1 MVQPGESLFGLLRRL
16 PNMDALIVAATPE
29 SLNSIRKYV
38 TTAAAAADLEKKAAS
53 QLCRV
58 VDEIAMSA
66 IVHGHAGADDKDVW
80 RVQAHIEQKSLT
92 IILEDQGEPYD
103 PYQSLSLPAS
113 DAALEDSLDHPL
125 QGVDEFRYQRVGDWN
140 RHIFV
145 MNRAV
150 ITAET
155 RSQSEKL
162 ADDLIRV
169 ILPIGIALSAEK
181 DFDRLLESIL
191 IQAKS
196 VCNADGGTLYLP
208 EDNRLKATI
217 MRNDSLNITMG
228 GPTREKVPYLTV
240 PLYEETTGEP
250 NRHNIASYVALC
262 AHSVNIPDIAQAKD
276 FDFSGTRLFDQIN
289 NYRSISTFTTPLKNH
304 EGEVI
309 GVLQLLNA
317 QDFHT
322 GRVIPFDSYMQQ
334 LVEALASQAAVVLNN
349 RMLLERQK
357 QLLIYEHDLEIGEQI
372 QANFLPSELPQPY
385 GWEIA
390 AGFRPARK
398 VAGDFYDA
406 FYVEAQTKVCLIIA
420 DVCDKGVGAA
430 LFMALSRSLIRAF
443 AGLHESLA
451 TGGKNPVELTNEYI
465 VQNHGNSNMFVTL
478 FYGVLDLASGQ
489 LAYVN
494 CGHNPPVIIGSTG
507 VKLRLRPTVP
517 AVGVFPNIEFKMQQV
532 GLESGDVL
540 FAFTDGVTDARASD
554 NGFFTEERLLQL
566 LQQPAPSALALLN
579 RIDESLRSHIG
590 VATQFDDIT
599 MIAARRQPVLE
610 VKPE

>member
-1 MVQPGESLFGLLRRL
+1 
-16 PNMDALIVAATPE
+16 MDTLIVAATPN

-38 TTAAAAADLEKKAAS
+38 TMAAAAADLEKKAAS
-53 QLCRV
+53 QLCRA

-66 IVHGHAGADDKDVW
+66 MVHGHAGADDKEVW
-80 RVQAHIEQKSLT
+80 RVQAHIDQKSLT
-92 IILEDQGEPYD
+92 IILEDRGEPYD
-103 PYQSLSLPAS
+103 PYQNLSRPTS
-113 DAALEDSLDHPL
+113 DASLEDSLDHTL

-140 RHIFV
+140 RNIFV

-150 ITAET
+150 IAAET
-155 RSQSEKL
+155 SSQSEKL

-208 EDNRLKATI
+208 EDNRLKSTI
-217 MRNDSLNITMG
+217 IHNDSLNIRM
-228 GPTREKVPYLTV
+228 RETVGEKMPYLMV
-240 PLYEETTGEP
+240 PLYDETTREP
-250 NRHNIASYVALC
+250 NYHNIASYVALC
-262 AHSVNIPDIAQAKD
+262 GHSVNIPDISQAKD
-276 FDFSGTRLFDQIN
+276 FDFSGTRLFDQKN
-289 NYRSISTFTTPLKNH
+289 NYCSISTFTTPLKNH

-317 QDFHT
+317 QDPYT

-349 RMLLERQK
+349 RLLLERQK
-357 QLLIYEHDLEIGEQI
+357 QLLTYEHDLEIGQQI
-372 QANFLPSELPQPY
+372 QANFLPSEIPQPS

-406 FYVEAQTKVCLIIA
+406 FYVEGKTKVCLIIA

-430 LFMALSRSLIRAF
+430 LFMALCRSLIRAF
-443 AGLHESLA
+443 AELHASRA
-451 TGGKNPVELTNEYI
+451 AGDKNPIELTNEYI
-465 VQNHGNSNMFVTL
+465 AQNHGNSNMFVTL

-489 LAYVN
+489 LAYMN

-507 VKLRLRPTVP
+507 VKVHLRPTGP
-517 AVGVFPNIEFKMQQV
+517 AVGMFPNIEFKAQQV
-532 GLESGDVL
+532 GLEPGDVL
-540 FAFTDGVTDARASD
+540 FAFTDGVTDARAADGS
-554 NGFFTEERLLQL
+554 FFTERRLLQL
-566 LQQPAPSALALLN
+566 LEQPAPSAVALLN
-579 RIDESLRSHIG
+579 RIDESLRSYISA
-590 VATQFDDIT
+590 ATQFDDIT
-599 MIAARRQPVLE
+599 MIAARRQPVLDVE
-610 VKPE
+610 PE

>member
-1 MVQPGESLFGLLRRL
+1 MDSLV
-16 PNMDALIVAATPE
+16 VAVSRD
-29 SLNSIRKYV
+29 SLTSIRRYV
-38 TTAAAAADLEKKAAS
+38 TTAAAAADLGKKAAS
-53 QLCRV
+53 QLCRA

-66 IVHGHAGADDKDVW
+66 IVHSHAGADDKDVW
-80 RVQAHIEQKSLT
+80 RVQAYIEQKSLT

-103 PYQSLSLPAS
+103 PYQNLSLPAS
-113 DAALEDSLDHPL
+113 DASLEDGLNHPL

-140 RHIFV
+140 RNILV

-150 ITAET
+150 IAAET
-155 RSQSEKL
+155 SSQSEKL

-196 VCNADGGTLYLP
+196 LCNADGGTLYLP
-208 EDNRLKATI
+208 EDNRLKSTI
-217 MRNDSLNITMG
+217 MHNDSLNITMG
-228 GPTREKVPYLTV
+228 GSMGEKLPSLMV

-250 NRHNIASYVALC
+250 NYHNIASYVALC
-262 AHSVNIPDIAQAKD
+262 GHSVNIPDISQAKD
-276 FDFSGTRLFDQIN
+276 FDFSGTRLFDQKN
-289 NYRSISTFTTPLKNH
+289 NYRSISTFTTPLKNY

-317 QDFHT
+317 QDPHT
-322 GRVIPFDSYMQQ
+322 SRVIPFDSYMQQ

-406 FYVEAQTKVCLIIA
+406 FYVEGQTKVCLIIA

-465 VQNHGNSNMFVTL
+465 VQNHENSNMFVTL

-517 AVGVFPNIEFKMQQV
+517 AVGMFPNIEFKMQQV
-532 GLESGDVL
+532 GLEPGDVL

-590 VATQFDDIT
+590 AATQFDDIT

-610 VKPE
+610 VEPE

>member
-1 MVQPGESLFGLLRRL
+1 
-16 PNMDALIVAATPE
+16 MDSLIVAVSRD
-29 SLNSIRKYV
+29 SLTSIRRYV

-58 VDEIAMSA
+58 VDEIATSA
-66 IVHGHAGADDKDVW
+66 MAFGHAGANDKDVW
-80 RVQAHIEQKSLT
+80 RVHAHIDQKSLI
-92 IILEDQGEPYD
+92 IILEHRGEPYD
-103 PYQSLSLPAS
+103 PRQNPSLPPS
-113 DAALEDSLDHPL
+113 DASRENGLDHTL

-140 RHIFV
+140 HNIFV

-150 ITAET
+150 IAAET
-155 RSQSEKL
+155 SSQSEKL

-208 EDNRLKATI
+208 EDSRLKATI

-228 GPTREKVPYLTV
+228 GALGEKMPYLIV
-240 PLYEETTGEP
+240 PLYEETTREP
-250 NRHNIASYVALC
+250 NYHNIASYVALYG
-262 AHSVNIPDIAQAKD
+262 HSVNIPDISQAKD
-276 FDFSGTRLFDQIN
+276 FDFSGTRLFDQKN
-289 NYRSISTFTTPLKNH
+289 NYRSISTFTAPLKNH

-317 QDFHT
+317 QDPHT
-322 GRVIPFDSYMQQ
+322 GRVIPFDSYMQL

-357 QLLIYEHDLEIGEQI
+357 QLLIYEHDLEIGQQI
-372 QANFLPSELPQPY
+372 QANFLPSELPQPS

-390 AGFRPARK
+390 AGFHPARK

-406 FYVEAQTKVCLIIA
+406 FYVEGQTKVCLIIA

-430 LFMALSRSLIRAF
+430 LFMALCRSLMRAF
-443 AGLHESLA
+443 AGLHEGPA

-465 VQNHGNSNMFVTL
+465 VQNHENSNMFVTL
-478 FYGVLDLASGQ
+478 FYGVLDLANGQ
-489 LAYVN
+489 LTYVN
-494 CGHNPPVIIGSTG
+494 CGHNPPVIVGSTG
-507 VKLRLRPTVP
+507 AKVRLRPTVP
-517 AVGVFPNIEFKMQQV
+517 AVGMFPDIEFKMQQV
-532 GLESGDVL
+532 DLEPGDVL
-540 FAFTDGVTDARASD
+540 FAYTDGVTEACAPND
-554 NGFFTEERLLQL
+554 GFFTEERLLQL
-566 LQQPAPSALALLN
+566 LEQPAPSALALLK

-590 VATQFDDIT
+590 AATQFDDIT
-599 MIAARRQPVLE
+599 MIAARRHSGLDVEP
-610 VKPE
+610 K

>member
-1 MVQPGESLFGLLRRL
+1 
-16 PNMDALIVAATPE
+16 MDTLIVAATPD
-29 SLNSIRKYV
+29 SLSSIKKYV
-38 TTAAAAADLEKKAAS
+38 TTAAAVADLEKKAAS
-53 QLCRV
+53 QLCRA
-58 VDEIAMSA
+58 VDDIATKA

-80 RVQAHIEQKSLT
+80 RVQAHIGENSLT
-92 IILEDQGEPYD
+92 IILENRGELYD
-103 PYQSLSLPAS
+103 PRQKLSPPAS
-113 DAALEDSLDHPL
+113 DASLEDGLVHTL

-140 RHIFV
+140 RNIFV

-150 ITAET
+150 IAAET
-155 RSQSEKL
+155 SSQSEKL

-181 DFDRLLESIL
+181 DLDRLLESIL

-196 VCNADGGTLYLP
+196 VCNADGGSLYLP
-208 EDNRLKATI
+208 EGNRLKSTI
-217 MRNDSLNITMG
+217 MRNDSLNISMG
-228 GPTREKVPYLTV
+228 GATGEKMPSLIV
-240 PLYEETTGEP
+240 PLYEETTRAP
-250 NRHNIASYVALC
+250 NYHNIASYVALC
-262 AHSVNIPDIAQAKD
+262 GHSVNIPDISQAKD
-276 FDFSGTRLFDQIN
+276 FDFSGTRLFDQKN
-289 NYRSISTFTTPLKNH
+289 NYRSISTFTTPLKNY

-317 QDFHT
+317 QDPHT

-357 QLLIYEHDLEIGEQI
+357 ELLVYEHDLEIGQQI
-372 QANFLPSELPQPY
+372 QANFLPSELPQPS

-406 FYVEAQTKVCLIIA
+406 FYIEGQTKVCLIIA

-443 AGLHESLA
+443 AGLHESSA
-451 TGGKNPVELTNEYI
+451 MDGKNPVELTNAYI
-465 VQNHGNSNMFVTL
+465 WQNHENSNMFVTL

-494 CGHNPPVIIGSTG
+494 CGHNPPVIIGSSG
-507 VKLRLRPTVP
+507 VKARLRPTVP
-517 AVGVFPNIEFKMQQV
+517 AVGMFPDVEFKMQQV
-532 GLESGDVL
+532 SLEPGDVL
-540 FAFTDGVTDARASD
+540 FAFTDGVTEARASD
-554 NGFFTEERLLQL
+554 DGFFTEARLLQL
-566 LQQPAPSALALLN
+566 LEQPAPSALALLN
-579 RIDESLRSHIG
+579 RIDESLCSHIG
-590 VATQFDDIT
+590 AATQFDDIT
-599 MIAARRQPVLE
+599 MITARRQPVLG
-610 VKPE
+610 VDPKSY

>member
-1 MVQPGESLFGLLRRL
+1 
-16 PNMDALIVAATPE
+16 MDSLIVAVTRD
-29 SLNSIRKYV
+29 SLASIRRYV

-53 QLCRV
+53 QLCRA

-66 IVHGHAGADDKDVW
+66 MVHGHAGADDKDVW
-80 RVQAHIEQKSLT
+80 RVQAHIDQKSLT
-92 IILEDQGEPYD
+92 IILEDRGEPYD
-103 PYQSLSLPAS
+103 PYQNLSLPAS
-113 DAALEDSLDHPL
+113 DASLEDGLDHTL

-140 RHIFV
+140 RNIFV

-150 ITAET
+150 IAADTS
-155 RSQSEKL
+155 SQSEKL

-196 VCNADGGTLYLP
+196 VCNADGGTLYLS
-208 EDNRLKATI
+208 EDNRLKSTI
-217 MRNDSLNITMG
+217 MHNDSLNITIG
-228 GPTREKVPYLTV
+228 GAMVEKMPYLMV
-240 PLYEETTGEP
+240 PLYEETTREP
-250 NRHNIASYVALC
+250 NYHNIASYVALC
-262 AHSVNIPDIAQAKD
+262 GRSVNIPDISQAKD
-276 FDFSGTRLFDQIN
+276 FDFSGTRLFDQKN

-317 QDFHT
+317 QDPHT

-372 QANFLPSELPQPY
+372 QANFLPSEIPQPS

-406 FYVEAQTKVCLIIA
+406 FYVEGQTKVCLIIA

-443 AGLHESLA
+443 AGLHGSRA
-451 TGGKNPVELTNEYI
+451 AGGKNPIELTNEYI
-465 VQNHGNSNMFVTL
+465 AQNHGNSNMFVTL
-478 FYGVLDLASGQ
+478 FCGVLDLASGQ
-489 LAYVN
+489 LDYVN
-494 CGHNPPVIIGSTG
+494 CGHTPPAIIGSTG

-517 AVGVFPNIEFKMQQV
+517 AVGLFPDIEFKMQQV
-532 GLESGDVL
+532 GLEPGDVL

-554 NGFFTEERLLQL
+554 NGFFTEQRLLQL

-579 RIDESLRSHIG
+579 HIDESLRSHIG
-590 VATQFDDIT
+590 AATQFDDIT
-599 MIAARRQPVLE
+599 MIAARRQPVLDVE
-610 VKPE
+610 PE

>member
-1 MVQPGESLFGLLRRL
+1 
-16 PNMDALIVAATPE
+16 MDTLIVAATPE

-53 QLCRV
+53 QLCRA
-58 VDEIAMSA
+58 VDEIATNA

-80 RVQAHIEQKSLT
+80 RVQAHIDQKSLT
-92 IILEDQGEPYD
+92 IILEHRGEPYD
-103 PYQSLSLPAS
+103 PRQNLSLPPS
-113 DAALEDSLDHPL
+113 DASLENGLDHTL

-140 RHIFV
+140 RNIFV

-150 ITAET
+150 IAAET
-155 RSQSEKL
+155 SSQSEKL

-208 EDNRLKATI
+208 EDNRLKFDI

-228 GPTREKVPYLTV
+228 GAMGEKMPYLIV
-240 PLYEETTGEP
+240 PLYEETTREP
-250 NRHNIASYVALC
+250 NYHNIASYVALYG
-262 AHSVNIPDIAQAKD
+262 HSVNIPDISQAKD
-276 FDFSGTRLFDQIN
+276 FDFSGTRLFDQKN

-317 QDFHT
+317 QDPHT

-357 QLLIYEHDLEIGEQI
+357 ELLIYEHDLEIGQQI
-372 QANFLPSELPQPY
+372 QANFLPSELPQPS

-406 FYVEAQTKVCLIIA
+406 FYVEGQTKVCLIIA

-443 AGLHESLA
+443 AGLNESPA

-465 VQNHGNSNMFVTL
+465 VQNHENSNMFVTL
-478 FYGVLDLASGQ
+478 FYGVLDLANGQ
-489 LAYVN
+489 LTYVN

-507 VKLRLRPTVP
+507 VKVRLRPTVP
-517 AVGVFPNIEFKMQQV
+517 AVGMFPDIEFKMQQV
-532 GLESGDVL
+532 GLEPGDVL
-540 FAFTDGVTDARASD
+540 FAFTDGVTEARAPND
-554 NGFFTEERLLQL
+554 GFFTEERLLQL
-566 LQQPAPSALALLN
+566 LEQPAPSALALLN
-579 RIDESLRSHIG
+579 RIDESLCSHIG
-590 VATQFDDIT
+590 AATQFDDIT
-599 MIAARRQPVLE
+599 MIAARRHPGLDVE
-610 VKPE
+610 PK

>member
-1 MVQPGESLFGLLRRL
+1 MDSLV
-16 PNMDALIVAATPE
+16 VAVSRD
-29 SLNSIRKYV
+29 SLTSIRRYV

-53 QLCRV
+53 QLCRA
-58 VDEIAMSA
+58 VDEIAMRA

-92 IILEDQGEPYD
+92 IILEDRGEPYD
-103 PYQSLSLPAS
+103 PYQNLSLPAS
-113 DAALEDSLDHPL
+113 DASLEDGLNHPL

-140 RHIFV
+140 RNILV

-150 ITAET
+150 IAAATS
-155 RSQSEKL
+155 SQSEKL

-196 VCNADGGTLYLP
+196 LCNADGGTLYLP
-208 EDNRLKATI
+208 EDNRLKSTI
-217 MRNDSLNITMG
+217 MHNDSLNIAMG
-228 GPTREKVPYLTV
+228 RGMGEKLPDLMV
-240 PLYEETTGEP
+240 PLYEETTREP
-250 NRHNIASYVALC
+250 NYHNIASYVALC
-262 AHSVNIPDIAQAKD
+262 GHSVNIPDISQAKD
-276 FDFSGTRLFDQIN
+276 FDFSGTRLFDQQN
-289 NYRSISTFTTPLKNH
+289 NYRSISTFTTPLKNY

-317 QDFHT
+317 QDPYT
-322 GRVIPFDSYMQQ
+322 SRVIPFDSYMQQ

-406 FYVEAQTKVCLIIA
+406 FYVEGQTKVCLIIA

-451 TGGKNPVELTNEYI
+451 TAGKNPVELTNEYI
-465 VQNHGNSNMFVTL
+465 VQNHENSNMFVTL

-517 AVGVFPNIEFKMQQV
+517 AVGMFPNIEFKMQQV
-532 GLESGDVL
+532 GLEPGDVL

-590 VATQFDDIT
+590 AATQFDDIT

-610 VKPE
+610 VEPE